1 MMIMHGDT
9 RSNTSNATAPTSYL
23 CGHFHSRPKAK
34 GSNATKRLRKKR
46 WKSLGMWA
54 GKNKQLI
61 IGSALPLL
69 NPDYFSNG
77 SFEVS

>member
-1 MMIMHGDT
+1 MIILMHGDT
-9 RSNTSNATAPTSYL
+9 HTGSAASYL

-69 NPDYFSNG
+69 NPDYFSN
-77 SFEVS
+77 SALSWT